1 MYIQNYGPFLK
12 KLPHSPFQAHSDTT
26 NCLQGMSAQIM
37 NGEEG
42 KECLRAYSA
51 ILASLQQ
58 YEQQHREEWAQ
69 AKILKSNL

>member
-1 MYIQNYGPFLK
+1 MCRTVPDMVCD
-12 KLPHSPFQAHSDTT
+12 AHTDTM

-69 AKILKSNL
+69 AQIFRCNL